1 MNNVNYAA
9 IDCGTNSTR
18 LLIGNKRET
27 LDRQMRIT
35 RLGQG
40 VGETAELSEE
50 AMSRVLNVLE
60 DFRKRFETHGVSEVR
75 MVATSAVRDARNRD
89 DFFNEVESIIGVTP
103 ELLSGQEEG
112 RLAFAGAV
120 SELDISD
127 GPFLVVDIG
136 GGSTEFVFGSQEAEG
151 VYSCQMGCVRRTEEF
166 VENDPPLPEEL
177 LACLSVAE
185 RHIDDVI
192 REIPNI
198 DQAITLVGLAGT
210 VSSVAAIEIG
220 LEKYD
225 RKEIHHFCLSKDA
238 VEDVFRTLATENR
251 QERVSNPGL
260 EEARADVIVAGT
272 SILVKVMRQ
281 LGFTECLVSESD
293 ILDGILSSM
302 VLQGDK

>member
-1 MNNVNYAA
+1 M
-9 IDCGTNSTR
+9 
-18 LLIGNKRET
+18 
-27 LDRQMRIT
+27 
-35 RLGQG
+35 
-40 VGETAELSEE
+40 
-50 AMSRVLNVLE
+50 LNVLE

-75 MVATSAVRDARNRD
+75 MVATSAVRDASNRD

-151 VYSCQMGCVRRTEEF
+151 VYSCQMGCVRLTEEF

-272 SILVKVMRQ
+272 SVLVKIMRQ